1 VLPPITDGHDSTV
14 ISVTVFH
21 GQRPGLVLGI
31 IAGAH
36 GYAYP
41 PIVAAQQFLQTLDT
55 AQWYRAAG
63 APSQRAHLPEPPHPG

>member
-1 VLPPITDGHDSTV
+1 VLLPITDGHDSTV

-21 GQRPGLVLGI
+21 GRRPGLVLGI

-41 PIVAAQQFLQTLDT
+41 PIVAAQQFL
-55 AQWYRAAG
+55 
-63 APSQRAHLPEPPHPG
+63 